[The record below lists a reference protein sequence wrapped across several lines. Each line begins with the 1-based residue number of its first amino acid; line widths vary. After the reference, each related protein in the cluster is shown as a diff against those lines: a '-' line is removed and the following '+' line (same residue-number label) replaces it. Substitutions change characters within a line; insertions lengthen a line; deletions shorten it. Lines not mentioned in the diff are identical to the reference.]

1 MRHPFQI
8 AALMLA
14 CLSAVPLAGHAADND
29 WNGSW
34 IGYVCPAG
42 VASNPARCAS
52 FFLRL
57 HSRNAKICG
66 SHVYATA
73 GAREMDE
80 GSTPSLLA
88 RLEGKNANG
97 TIESART
104 TPPTSLPV
112 VLHLENE
119 ELRWQRNAN
128 PAGDYLLPRN
138 VSMTRSRQG
147 SMLSPMFEQRLAS
160 SCAAHLDMPPDKPAA
175 PPAAPAPAAPAPAR

>member
-1 MRHPFQI
+1 MRRPIRI
-8 AALMLA
+8 AALLLV
-14 CLSAVPLAGHAADND
+14 CLSATPLAARAADD

-42 VASNPARCAS
+42 VTGNAARCAS

-57 HSRNAKICG
+57 HSRNARVCG

-80 GSTPSLLA
+80 GGTPSVLA
-88 RLEGKNANG
+88 KLEGKNANG

-104 TPPTSLPV
+104 SPPTTLPV

-119 ELRWQRNAN
+119 ELRWQRTAN

-138 VSMTRSRQG
+138 VTMTRSRQG
-147 SMLSPMFEQRLAS
+147 SMLSPLFEQRLAS

-175 PPAAPAPAAPAPAR
+175 PPAVAPSSAPPSTR